1 MVFFTERHDAIFI
14 VGALDEAIVL
24 RGLRYHPIDI
34 ENSVMQCH
42 RKISEWL
49 VFWLLAHSF
58 RTLNFSNLCGQ
69 ANNLLLSSQNDQ
81 CLALLV
87 VKINCL

>member
-1 MVFFTERHDAIFI
+1 MYNFRIHRRIYIYRCIIFDFVERHDAIFI

-34 ENSVMQCH
+34 ENSVMRSH

-49 VFWLLAHSF
+49 VVIFL
-58 RTLNFSNLCGQ
+58 
-69 ANNLLLSSQNDQ
+69 
-81 CLALLV
+81 
-87 VKINCL
+87 